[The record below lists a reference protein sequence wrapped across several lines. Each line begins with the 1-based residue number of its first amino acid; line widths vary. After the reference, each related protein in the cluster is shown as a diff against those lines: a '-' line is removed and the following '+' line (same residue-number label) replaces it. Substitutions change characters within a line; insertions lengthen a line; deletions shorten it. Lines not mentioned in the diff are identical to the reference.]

1 MTTLTYDEFITH
13 FPTKIS
19 KSLVKYVTDTVLKT
33 SRYLFIKTV
42 KGIQSAYCTHC
53 NNQHYPE
60 TKLKHKQQEQAVC
73 PHCKSQCRVRA
84 AGISRKYMSDQ
95 AVLVWYEKS
104 VRDRQAITA
113 RIIEVRRNYCG
124 DYKNVETLYDVGH
137 MYLFEPGRGTFYT
150 YRRERPQTV
159 YSAFD
164 RYYSGSLWPSFMSQ
178 ENIRR
183 AVKGTPFQ
191 YSTWEHYTKFTN
203 HRYVSD
209 MVEFFDLAARY
220 PCVEYLTKAGFE
232 DFIWAKLYKNH
243 TFGAINWRGQTLQKV
258 LRLSKAELREVKTS
272 GLKFGPRE
280 LRYYQIARANGM
292 SISLSEAHSLSDI
305 YGGSSEHYYKI
316 ALTFAP
322 KEKVIKYLLKQLK
335 KEHYKE
341 VYYVLSDWR
350 DYRGQCETLRMSL
363 KEERYLFPNDLHEA
377 HMKLTKR
384 VKLKKDKRVNKMIES
399 RLPDLQKYCFEW
411 KGLLIRPA
419 ASTLELFEE
428 GKSLLHCVGG
438 YADSYG
444 KGETDLF
451 FIRRIDQPDKPYYT
465 MEVQKGKVVQC
476 RCFEN
481 KGMTLEVRAFVDQFI
496 AKKLITKK
504 RTRVDITGIE
514 QGAAV

>member
-19 KSLVKYVTDTVLKT
+19 KSLVKYVRDTVLKN
-33 SRYLFIKTV
+33 SRYLFIKTMLGV
-42 KGIQSAYCTHC
+42 QAAYCTHC
-53 NNQHYPE
+53 NKQHHPE
-60 TKLKHKQQEQAVC
+60 TKLKHKQKERVVC
-73 PHCKSQCRVRA
+73 PHCKSLCEVRA

-124 DYKNVETLYDVGH
+124 DYKNVETVYHVGH

-150 YRRERPQTV
+150 YRRERPKTV

-164 RYYSGSLWPSFMSQ
+164 RYYSGSIWPKFMSQ
-178 ENIRR
+178 KNINH

-191 YSTWEHYTKFTN
+191 YSTWEHYTRFKN
-203 HRYVSD
+203 QRYVSD

-232 DFIWAKLYKNH
+232 NFIWAKLYKYK
-243 TFGAINWRGQTLQKV
+243 TYGAINWRGKTLQKV
-258 LRLSKAELREVKTS
+258 LRLSKTELKELKSS
-272 GLKFGPRE
+272 GLKFKAGH
-280 LRYYQIARANGM
+280 LRYYQIARSKGLSVSLPEAYVLADVHGGM
-292 SISLSEAHSLSDI
+292 SET
-305 YGGSSEHYYKI
+305 YYKV

-322 KEKVIKYLLKQLK
+322 EAVVIKYLLKQLK
-335 KEHYKE
+335 KGHYEK
-341 VYYVLSDWR
+341 VYDVLSDWR
-350 DYRGQCETLRMSL
+350 DYRGQCEKLRMSL

-384 VKLKKDKRVNKMIES
+384 IKLKEDAAVNKMIAA
-399 RLPDLQKYCFEW
+399 RLPKLQNFCFEW

-419 ASTLELFEE
+419 ASSIDLFEE
-428 GKSLLHCVGG
+428 GKALQHCVGD
-438 YADSYG
+438 YAESYG
-444 KGETDLF
+444 KGESDIF
-451 FIRRIDQPDKPYYT
+451 FIRRIDQPNKPYYT
-465 MEVQKGKVVQC
+465 MEIQKGKVVQC
-476 RCFEN
+476 RCFKN
-481 KGMTLEVRAFVDQFI
+481 KGMTPEVRAFVDQFI
-496 AKKLITKK
+496 SKKLLTKK
-504 RTRVDITGIE
+504 RTRIDITGIE